1 MVRINQ
7 LKTFALLALLS
18 GLIVLTGYLLVG
30 DETGLY
36 YGLAFAGFS
45 SLGSWYYSDRAAL
58 AAFNAQ
64 PTPKEEQL
72 ELYERIEK
80 LSDKAG
86 LPKPKLYIIPS
97 KSPNAFATGRDPEHS
112 AIALTQG
119 IIDLLTPE
127 ELDAVI
133 AHELTHVRNRD
144 TLTQAVA
151 GTLSGALNYI
161 GRILTFGAL
170 FFPFARM
177 GRRANNPIAFFFLLI
192 IAPFS
197 AGLLTMAISRTREFA
212 ADEGAAEITGNPLA
226 LVSALEKL
234 EEMGQKIP
242 IHGNPAYAPLF
253 IVCPLKEEG
262 AKKGLMTWF
271 MTHPPTEDRIERLK
285 AKAALLAQKADDDA
299 VEMGNERSLSPAT

>member
-1 MVRINQ
+1 MARMNQ
-7 LKTFALLALLS
+7 LKTFLLLALLS

-45 SLGSWYYSDRAAL
+45 SFGSWYYSDRAAL
-58 AAFNAQ
+58 AAFKAA
-64 PTPKEEQL
+64 PTPKEEMP
-72 ELYERIEK
+72 ELYARIEK

-86 LPKPKLYIIPS
+86 LPKPKLFIIPS

-133 AHELTHVRNRD
+133 AHELTHVKNRD

-151 GTLSGALNYI
+151 GTFAGALNYL

-177 GRRANNPIAFFFLLI
+177 GRRANNPISFLFLLI

-197 AGLLTMAISRTREFA
+197 AGLISMAISRTREFA
-212 ADEGAAEITGNPLA
+212 ADEGAAEITGDPLS

-262 AKKGLMTWF
+262 AQKGLMTWF
-271 MTHPPTEDRIERLK
+271 MTHPPTEDRIKRLK
-285 AKAALLAQKADDDA
+285 EKAKLLADKKDISS
-299 VEMGNERSLSPAT
+299 ERNQALSPAI